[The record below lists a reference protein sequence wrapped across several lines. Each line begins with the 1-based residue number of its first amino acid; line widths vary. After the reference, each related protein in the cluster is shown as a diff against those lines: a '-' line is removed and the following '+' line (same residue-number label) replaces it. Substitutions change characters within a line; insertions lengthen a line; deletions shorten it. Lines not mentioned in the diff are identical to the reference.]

1 MFQAWRVQLRQVEQ
15 ALRAGQ
21 LDEAKRLLSRDGLR
35 NFLPGKRLSL
45 EIADSLVR
53 RACQHAA
60 RGETS
65 AGWHDLAAATD
76 LAGERECLADARG
89 RLVERSLTEAVRY
102 IEADDPV
109 AALDV
114 LDRLKGRRV
123 EHSELRILAQVARHV
138 QIAQKL
144 LRRGEFSLAEEEL
157 GRAGQ
162 LRPDLKS
169 FECRLAAVRVKM
181 EEHRKWSTDLKA
193 ALAAEDWPSVVAAT
207 DRLLQLAPE
216 NPTVRAI
223 RERAWAKLA
232 RALRPTLVPAG
243 SASRRVHPDGMTA
256 KAANAWPSG
265 LIHHEDHIVPEELA
279 PANSDPRADSTRF
292 LLWIDAVGG
301 YLVCL
306 GDEIVLGQPV
316 LGGPADVPIVADI
329 SRRHAVIRREAEN
342 YVLSPIAKTKV
353 DGMPITQDA
362 PLVDGATIEL
372 GEGVKLRFRRPN
384 ALSGTARLEFVSH
397 HRTKPHV
404 DAVLLM
410 TSACILGPKRNC
422 HVVCSDWPADVILYR
437 DGDQLYC
444 RCAGS
449 IVVDGIPQH
458 GRAPIAIR
466 SQITGDDFSLQL
478 EPC

>member
-1 MFQAWRVQLRQVEQ
+1 MFQAWRIQLRQVEQ

-21 LDEAKRLLSRDGLR
+21 LDEAQRLLCHDGLR
-35 NFLPGKRLSL
+35 SYLPGKRLSL
-45 EIADSLVR
+45 EVADSLVR
-53 RACQHAA
+53 RARQHAV

-65 AGWHDLAAATD
+65 AGWRDLAAATE
-76 LAGERECLADARG
+76 LAGERECLAEARG
-89 RLVERSLTEAVRY
+89 QLVECSLSEAVRY

-109 AALDV
+109 AALDA

-123 EHSELRILAQVARHV
+123 EHPEVRILGEVARHV
-138 QIAQKL
+138 QMTQKL
-144 LRRGEFSLAEEEL
+144 LRRGEFTLAEEEL

-169 FECRLAAVRVKM
+169 FESRVAAVRLKM
-181 EEHRKWSTDLKA
+181 EEHRKWTSDLKA
-193 ALAAEDWPSVVAAT
+193 ALASEDWPGVVAAT
-207 DRLLQLAPE
+207 DRLLQLAPDS
-216 NPTVRAI
+216 PTVRAI
-223 RERAWAKLA
+223 RERAWSKLA
-232 RALRPTLVPAG
+232 RALRPTVVP
-243 SASRRVHPDGMTA
+243 ASRRVNPGGTPTDVRDSWA
-256 KAANAWPSG
+256 SG
-265 LIHHEDHIVPEELA
+265 IIHEDHAVSDPIVPDHLA
-279 PANSDPRADSTRF
+279 QSGDSTRF

-301 YLVCL
+301 FLVCL

-316 LGGPADVPIVADI
+316 QGGPADVPILADI

-342 YVLSPIAKTKV
+342 YVLSPVAKTKV
-353 DGMPITQDA
+353 DGMPITHDT

-422 HVVCSDWPADVILYR
+422 HVVCPDWTNDVVLYR
-437 DGDQLYC
+437 DGEQLYC
-444 RCAGS
+444 RSGHS
-449 IVVDGIPQH
+449 IVVDGMPQH
-458 GRAPIAIR
+458 GRAAIR
-466 SQITGDDFSLQL
+466 MQSQITGDDFSLQL
-478 EPC
+478 EPV